1 MSNNMVSTGS
11 FGKLIRQARFTSVDK
26 VNSSVKIMN
35 IIIHF
40 GNEITIHFTDFSA
53 LGRIVPSHIVYSIVT
68 SEKVVSK

>member
-1 MSNNMVSTGS
+1 
-11 FGKLIRQARFTSVDK
+11 
-26 VNSSVKIMN
+26 MN